1 MLKKGLKI
9 LWNILEIIV
18 IVYVIFM
25 TAYILCRN
33 KFGFTQFNKY
43 TFVTLNEEN
52 YKFVPNY
59 NEGDLLVIESKK
71 FDIDEGST
79 IYYYVVVNNTYVVR
93 SSVVKSKV
101 EDEFSVIYYLDD
113 EKVGSVSGNRVIGE
127 EVKFSSNKGSVLEFL
142 EGKVGFL
149 IFVLLPVML
158 IFIYRIYD
166 LFVSSKYRDI
176 DVVEEVDEEDS
187 NNTNISSDDSINNN
201 DNNTIGIN
209 DKNVSVNTV
218 EVDSSTLENKN
229 NDPTTN
235 YFDNINKPIISEKTG
250 FGEVDIIVE
259 DPQLI
264 SNVSVNEDSSEDE
277 TEIL

>member
-79 IYYYVVVNNTYVVR
+79 LYYYVVVNNTYVVR

-176 DVVEEVDEEDS
+176 DVVEEVGEEDS

-201 DNNTIGIN
+201 DNNTNGIN
-209 DKNVSVNTV
+209 DKNASVNTV
-218 EVDSSTLENKN
+218 EVDSNTLENKN
-229 NDPTTN
+229 HDSATN